1 MLTLRRPA
9 ASIALRIVL
18 PILGLGAGAGAG
30 ACSAKATPAPVAVP
44 LKPLRAASLDEV
56 LAAYESY
63 CESGKTL
70 SASGDLD
77 VRDRRTGRART
88 LGVRLVA
95 TRGGRLYL
103 KGSIAVITA
112 MEVVA
117 DGRRFWFQVPSR
129 KTVWTGAATG
139 EARDAGTDEA
149 PYQALRP
156 SDVTSAL
163 LPEPLDPKAGDTVL
177 LDADRESF
185 TLTLAAAAEGRGL
198 ARRRVSLD
206 RDTLHPVRL
215 RHYDARGDLET
226 DVGLSNWSGTDAHQV
241 DIHRPIQ
248 GYEAS
253 LRLAKVERNVP
264 VPERAFVPRTPEGYA
279 VVEVR

>member
-1 MLTLRRPA
+1 VLTLRGPA

-18 PILGLGAGAGAG
+18 PILGLGAG

-103 KGSIAVITA
+103 KGTIAVITA

-117 DGRRFWFQVPSR
+117 DGQRFWFQVPSK
-129 KTVWTGAATG
+129 KTVWTGAAAG
-139 EARDAGTDEA
+139 EAREAGTDDA

-163 LPEPLDPKAGDTVL
+163 LPEPLGPKAGETVL
-177 LDADRESF
+177 LDADRDSF
-185 TLTLAAAAEGRGL
+185 TLTLAAASQGRGL

-215 RHYDARGDLET
+215 RHYDGNGDLET
-226 DVGLSNWSGTDAHQV
+226 DVALSNWSGADAHQV
-241 DIHRPIQ
+241 DIHRPMQ
-248 GYEAS
+248 GYEAT
-253 LRLAKVERNVP
+253 LRLAKVERNVN
-264 VPERAFVPRTPEGYA
+264 VPDRAFVPRTPEGYA

>member
-1 MLTLRRPA
+1 LTLRRSA
-9 ASIALRIVL
+9 ASIALRAVL
-18 PILGLGAGAGAG
+18 PILGLGAAACGA
-30 ACSAKATPAPVAVP
+30 TTRPAPAAVP

-77 VRDRRTGRART
+77 VRDRRTGKGRT

-103 KGSIAVITA
+103 KGSVAVITA
-112 MEVVA
+112 MEIVS
-117 DGRRFWFQVPSR
+117 DGERFWFQVPSK
-129 KTVWTGAATG
+129 KTVWTGAAAG
-139 EARDAGTDEA
+139 EARDAGTDDA

-156 SDVTSAL
+156 SDLTRAL
-163 LPEPLDPKAGDTVL
+163 LPEPLSPRAGETVL

-185 TLTLAAAAEGRGL
+185 TLTLADAAEGRGL

-206 RDTLHPVRL
+206 RDTLQPVRL
-215 RHYDARGDLET
+215 RGYDARGDLET
-226 DVGLSNWSGTDAHQV
+226 DVSLSGWTGTAAHQV
-241 DIHRPIQ
+241 DIRRPLQ

-253 LRLAKVERNVP
+253 LRFTKVERNVA

>member
-1 MLTLRRPA
+1 MLTLRRSA
-9 ASIALRIVL
+9 ASIAFQAVL
-18 PILGLGAGAGAG
+18 PILGLGAA
-30 ACSAKATPAPVAVP
+30 ACSAAKPAIVGVP
-44 LKPLRAASLDEV
+44 LGPLRAASLDEV

-77 VRDRRTGRART
+77 VRDRRTGKGRT

-103 KGSIAVITA
+103 KGSVAVITA

-117 DGRRFWFQVPSR
+117 DGERFWFQVPSK
-129 KTVWTGAATG
+129 KTVWTGAAAG

-149 PYQALRP
+149 PYEALRP

-163 LPEPLDPKAGDTVL
+163 LPEPLAPQAGETVV

-185 TLTLAAAAEGRGL
+185 TLTLAAPMHGRGL
-198 ARRRVSLD
+198 ARRRVSVA
-206 RDTLHPVRL
+206 RDTLQPVRL
-215 RHYDARGDLET
+215 RHYDEHGDLLT
-226 DVGLSNWSGTDAHQV
+226 DVTLSGWTGETPHQV
-241 DIHRPIQ
+241 DIRRPLQ

-253 LRLAKVERNVP
+253 LRLSKVERNVP